1 MTEIISETKTIEEL
15 IYAIEPL
22 AYYFGMKPH
31 EFWDCRYKEV
41 NLYIQSN
48 MVKMVDDFKREI
60 TLQEAVTD
68 KLIRADSMTKR
79 PKVVPLRKTF
89 KNLFKK
95 EPKIQSTQEQLA
107 RLRSWK

>member
-1 MTEIISETKTIEEL
+1 
-15 IYAIEPL
+15 
-22 AYYFGMKPH
+22 MKPA
-31 EFWDCRYKEV
+31 EFWECTYSEV
-41 NLYIQSN
+41 NLFIQIN
-48 MVKMVDDFKREI
+48 MVRMVDEFKREI

-95 EPKIQSTQEQLA
+95 ETKIKYQSPEEQLR
-107 RLRSWK
+107 RLRNLK